1 MRDTDRPAACLC
13 SILVR
18 KMSYSADSGVV
29 CKVCLRIQGVY
40 VRDCPKVICGV
51 RPENVVF
58 LLKPHSTASS
68 HKKILTQDLDFISA
82 FFCEIYK

>member
-13 SILVR
+13 SIFVR
-18 KMSYSADSGVV
+18 KMSYSAYFGVV
-29 CKVCLRIQGVY
+29 CKVCLRIQGMY

-51 RPENVVF
+51 HPEKAIMSSFYSIV
-58 LLKPHSTASS
+58 SS

-82 FFCEIYK
+82 FCEIYK